1 MVPLFSN
8 FPPPSKT
15 NMKTTPII
23 GLEVHVELKTKSKMF
38 CGCSADHFHV
48 EPNTHTCPVCLG
60 LPGALPVP
68 NKTACEWCLKLGLA
82 LGCAVNEESFF
93 ERKNYFYPDLSKG
106 YQITQLQKPFTIN
119 GRIEIDGHEI
129 RINRAHMEED
139 TGKSVHLN
147 GETLLDFNR
156 SGVPLVEIVSEP
168 DIQSAE
174 EAKKYLNKLQQIIR
188 YIGVSDADIEKGSMR
203 CEPTVN
209 VKIETDS
216 GETVYTPLAEIKNV
230 ASLTGVMNAI
240 NFEIKRQIDE
250 YQSNG
255 ITKNSTNKTTR
266 GWDADK
272 NQTFLQREK
281 EGSADYRYFPEP
293 DIPPITFTKDQ
304 IEEIRKTLPE
314 LPEVKIAKYKSLNLS
329 DYDANLLAEDSV
341 FSIAFDKALDTSTD
355 PDYAKFVANLLNG
368 AIRTNLNETT
378 TEINLE
384 KISPKHFQDIFSK
397 RSELSSTAIKQ
408 LVLESYNSGTDPL
421 KFAADNNLFQ
431 VSDTGALEEFAKEVI
446 AANAKA
452 VEDYRKNPL
461 AIGFLVGQL
470 MKVSRGSANPQTGK
484 EILEKLLK

>member
-1 MVPLFSN
+1 
-8 FPPPSKT
+8 
-15 NMKTTPII
+15 MKTTPII

-38 CGCSADHFHV
+38 CGCSAEHFHV
-48 EPNTHTCPVCLG
+48 EANTHTCPVCLG
-60 LPGALPVP
+60 LPGALPIP
-68 NKTACEWCLKLGLA
+68 NKTACEWCIKLGLA
-82 LGCAVNEESFF
+82 LGCSVNEESFF
-93 ERKNYFYPDLSKG
+93 ERKNYFYPDLAKG

-119 GRIEIDGHEI
+119 GKLDIDGHEI

-139 TGKSVHLN
+139 TGKSVHVN
-147 GETLLDFNR
+147 GDTLLDFNR

-216 GETVYTPLAEIKNV
+216 GEVVYTPLAEIKNV

-240 NFEIKRQIDE
+240 NFEIKRQIDA
-250 YQSNG
+250 YQSDN

-293 DIPPITFTKDQ
+293 DIPPISFTKEQ
-304 IEEIRKTLPE
+304 IEAIRATLPE
-314 LPEVKIAKYKSLNLS
+314 LPEAKIAKYKSLGLS
-329 DYDANLLAEDSV
+329 DYDANLLAADSV
-341 FSIAFDKALDTSTD
+341 FTSAFEKALDNSTN
-355 PDYAKFVANLLNG
+355 PEFAKFIANLLNG
-368 AIRTNLNETT
+368 PIRTNLNETQ
-378 TEINLE
+378 TEINLD
-384 KISPKHFQDIFSK
+384 KINPDFYKSLFDSVGK
-397 RSELSSTAIKQ
+397 SELSASVAKQ
-408 LVLESYNSGTDPL
+408 VIVTSYETGKNPVNIAKESGL
-421 KFAADNNLFQ
+421 IQ
-431 VSDTGALEEFAKEVI
+431 VSDTGALETFAKEVI
-446 AANAKA
+446 ESNPKA

-484 EILEKLLK
+484 EIIEKLLK